1 MCLPGAFVAPFVTAL
16 QVEQISHNE
25 FEMQLR
31 DEAVRFSVEAS
42 ASTSFQRAFVSMPD
56 EAGLN

>member
-1 MCLPGAFVAPFVTAL
+1 
-16 QVEQISHNE
+16 
-25 FEMQLR
+25 MQLR